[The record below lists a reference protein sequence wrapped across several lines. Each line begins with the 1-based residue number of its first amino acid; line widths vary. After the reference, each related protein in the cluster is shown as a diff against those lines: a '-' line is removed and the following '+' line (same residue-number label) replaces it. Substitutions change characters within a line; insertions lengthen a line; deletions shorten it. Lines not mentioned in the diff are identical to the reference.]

1 MYKIFD
7 VHTHTYP
14 EAIAEKAVTALGK
27 FYNFVPEG
35 KGIYRELEQI
45 GADAHISGFL
55 LFSVATNAHQVQ
67 KVNDGIAAQVR
78 QSRAAGFSTV
88 GFAGIHQDY
97 PDFASELDRITEMG
111 LRGVKI
117 HPDIQGINIDDPRM
131 MPLYAEMEKRK
142 LPLYVHMGDNR
153 PQYRF
158 STARRL
164 VRVLERYPDLSVVAA
179 HLGGYQ
185 AWMDAPMLV
194 AYPQVLFD
202 TSSAIWAMTAD
213 YAGELIHI
221 LGTDRV
227 MFGTD
232 YPVKCYESELSR
244 FFAVPLTEEERRK
257 ILYDNAARF
266 LDLNNEDKYANQ
278 S

>member
-27 FYNFVPEG
+27 FYNFIPEG
-35 KGIYRELEQI
+35 KGIYRELAEI
-45 GADAHISGFL
+45 GTEAKVSGFL

-78 QSRAAGFSTV
+78 DSRAAGFCTV

-97 PDFASELDRITEMG
+97 PDFEGELDRITGMG
-111 LRGVKI
+111 LQGVKI
-117 HPDIQGINIDDPRM
+117 HPDIQGINIDDPVM
-131 MPLYAEMEKRK
+131 LPLYAAMEKRG
-142 LPLYVHMGDNR
+142 LPLYLHMGDNR

-158 STARRL
+158 STVTRL
-164 VRVLERYPDLSVVAA
+164 LRVIDRYPNLQVVAA

-185 AWMDAPMLV
+185 AWMDAPQLV
-194 AYPQVLFD
+194 GCPRVYFD
-202 TSSAIWAMTAD
+202 TSSALWAMTAG
-213 YAGELIHI
+213 YAGELIHT

-232 YPVKCYESELSR
+232 YPVKCYESELAR
-244 FFAVPLTEEERRK
+244 FFAIPLTEEERK
-257 ILYDNAARF
+257 MILYDNAARF
-266 LDLNNEDKYANQ
+266 LGFDCEDNNAH
-278 S
+278 

>member
-131 MPLYAEMEKRK
+131 KNASFLFMCIWGTIAR
-142 LPLYVHMGDNR
+142 
-153 PQYRF
+153 
-158 STARRL
+158 STVFRL
-164 VRVLERYPDLSVVAA
+164 RGALSVCLNAIPICRWLR
-179 HLGGYQ
+179 H
-185 AWMDAPMLV
+185 
-194 AYPQVLFD
+194 
-202 TSSAIWAMTAD
+202 IWADIRHGWMPPCWWLTRRCS
-213 YAGELIHI
+213 LI
-221 LGTDRV
+221 L
-227 MFGTD
+227 
-232 YPVKCYESELSR
+232 P
-244 FFAVPLTEEERRK
+244 P
-257 ILYDNAARF
+257 
-266 LDLNNEDKYANQ
+266 Q
-278 S
+278 SGP